1 MAARG
6 WGGSV
11 ATAIGVAAGAGAAQ
25 LGVGYGLGVIAWP
38 TEAGGAGASAWVA
51 SLAWVA
57 WIASTSAVAG
67 AICADRLRPGAV
79 STLEGRRGARG
90 AVTTSIWRVALA
102 VAAAIGALITVPLV
116 AVPARVVAHPDT
128 SSPETIAGGY
138 AVVGVVLGLIVA
150 IAAVASRSIS
160 VNVVASTSWLWL
172 LAIVAVIDGVAAGRG
187 LGTAQL
193 AVWQFTASGPV
204 VRNVHVG
211 QALLTLGAALV
222 IGALAALPGAR
233 RGDSA
238 VGVAVSGAIGPLLV
252 AAAYF
257 LAAPQLDEIP
267 ARELS
272 PYLVIPYGVIA
283 GLAGSVTVAGL
294 GHRLERRSRI
304 TVPATRTGDAPSGAQ
319 PLADEA
325 YASPGGYG
333 TDGSTDPVAR
343 GSASVESRD
352 PVWPEEP
359 ATAATTSTV
368 TRGRRGK
375 SG

>member
-1 MAARG
+1 MAVRG

-11 ATAIGVAAGAGAAQ
+11 ATAIGVAAGAAAAQ

-38 TEAGGAGASAWVA
+38 AEAGGAGASAWVA
-51 SLAWVA
+51 GLAWVT
-57 WIASTSAVAG
+57 WIAATSAVAG
-67 AICADRLRPGAV
+67 AICAERLGPGAV
-79 STLEGRRGARG
+79 STWEGRRAALSGL
-90 AVTTSIWRVALA
+90 TTSIWRVALA
-102 VAAAIGALITVPLV
+102 VAAAIGALVTVPLV

-138 AVVGVVLGLIVA
+138 AVLGVVVGLIVA
-150 IAAVASRSIS
+150 VVAVVSRSIS
-160 VNVVASTSWLWL
+160 ANVVASTSWLWL

-187 LGTAQL
+187 LGTVQL

-204 VRNVHVG
+204 VRNVHLG

-233 RGDSA
+233 RGDSG
-238 VGVAVSGAIGPLLV
+238 VGVAISGAVGPLLV

-257 LAAPQLDEIP
+257 LAAPQLDQIP

-294 GHRLERRSRI
+294 GHRLDRHSRV
-304 TVPATRTGDAPSGAQ
+304 TVPATRTGETPATGHSPTTGDAPASRSGDGPDGHEPQ
-319 PLADEA
+319 PDDV
-325 YASPGGYG
+325 YRSPGGYG
-333 TDGSTDPVAR
+333 MDESTDPVAR
-343 GSASVESRD
+343 AG
-352 PVWPEEP
+352 
-359 ATAATTSTV
+359 
-368 TRGRRGK
+368 
-375 SG
+375 